1 MRWFAWGGGRDWGPA
16 PGAGVGV
23 GDGQGQGLELGDQG
37 AEPAVVVEPL
47 PVVVELL
54 VGDEAG
60 DGLAG
65 PLPVGGRQD
74 GRGGV
79 AAAGLPAPAGR
90 PPGWGAGA
98 GAAEAGALRG
108 AARRPA

>member
-1 MRWFAWGGGRDWGPA
+1 MRWFAWCGGRDCGPA

-60 DGLAG
+60 GGLSPRLAG
-65 PLPVGGRQD
+65 PLPGGAAPDRPVG
-74 GRGGV
+74 
-79 AAAGLPAPAGR
+79 AAAAPPPPPPGPPPPRGPRRGPPPRVR
-90 PPGWGAGA
+90 PP
-98 GAAEAGALRG
+98 
-108 AARRPA
+108 

>member
-1 MRWFAWGGGRDWGPA
+1 MRWFAWWGGRDCGPA

-37 AEPAVVVEPL
+37 AEPAGVVEAL

-60 DGLAG
+60 GRPAAGLGGSPPVGAR
-65 PLPVGGRQD
+65 PVGG
-74 GRGGV
+74 GAVG
-79 AAAGLPAPAGR
+79 AAPA
-90 PPGWGAGA
+90 AC
-98 GAAEAGALRG
+98 
-108 AARRPA
+108 AARAAVGGE

>member
-1 MRWFAWGGGRDWGPA
+1 MRWFAWCGGRDCGPA

-60 DGLAG
+60 GGLAPRLSG
-65 PLPVGGRQD
+65 PLAVGALQGGGGGAAAAARAAPPGAPLPVGGR
-74 GRGGV
+74 
-79 AAAGLPAPAGR
+79 
-90 PPGWGAGA
+90 
-98 GAAEAGALRG
+98 
-108 AARRPA
+108 

>member
-1 MRWFAWGGGRDWGPA
+1 MRWFAWCGGRDCGPA

-60 DGLAG
+60 GGLSAGLSG
-65 PLPVGGRQD
+65 PLPAGGGPG
-74 GRGGV
+74 GRGGGAAAV
-79 AAAGLPAPAGR
+79 RPAAAGAP
-90 PPGWGAGA
+90 PP
-98 GAAEAGALRG
+98 RG
-108 AARRPA
+108 ARAG